1 MSNSSLVYVAFDR
14 CPAPKGAST
23 HISAFVAGLATTF
36 DTVDLVTVSGSR
48 TSNVGALS
56 QSIPGVQHAE
66 LPALGPTLIERVL
79 NFRNQLRLWW
89 KHRKPNVAH
98 VRSIYEGYPIARDK
112 RRWCD
117 KLVFEVNGLPSIE
130 LKYHYPQVADDR
142 ELMQKLMSQEQCC
155 LDAADLIVTVSQVN
169 ANHLLKRGV
178 DANRL
183 VVIPNGV
190 DTTTFAYRPYR
201 PLGKRELSLLYSGT
215 LSRWQGVHI
224 AIEALAQYRRER
236 PARLTIVGA
245 GRPDQIRSLREIA
258 SRWGVEQHLQIL
270 EPVTQS
276 ELAHLHH
283 SSDVVLVPLMPN
295 DRNLIQGCCPL
306 KLLEGMAS
314 GTPVIASDM
323 PVTAEIAENNINAL
337 LVRPGSAKA
346 IKDALLRLTQETGLS
361 QTLSVNARQRIE
373 ERFTWKIANQR
384 LLDAYNKYVL
394 PLD

>member
-23 HISAFVAGLATTF
+23 HISAFVAGLATKF
-36 DTVDLVTVSGSR
+36 ASVDLITVSGSR
-48 TSNVGALS
+48 TSSVGGLTHT
-56 QSIPGVQHAE
+56 IPGVQHTE

-79 NFRNQLRLWW
+79 NFRIQLRSWW

-142 ELMQKLMSQEQCC
+142 ELMQKLIVQEQCC
-155 LDAADLIVTVSQVN
+155 LDAADLVLTVSQVN
-169 ANHLLKRGV
+169 ANHLVKRGV

-190 DTTTFAYRPYR
+190 DTTTFAYRSYQH
-201 PLGKRELSLLYSGT
+201 LGEREISLLYSGT
-215 LSRWQGVHI
+215 LSRWQGVHV

-276 ELAHLHH
+276 ELALLHH
-283 SSDVVLVPLMPN
+283 AADVILVPLMPN

-306 KLLEGMAS
+306 KLLEGMSS

-323 PVTAEIAENNINAL
+323 PVTTEIAENNINAL

-346 IKDALLRLTQETGLS
+346 IKDALLRLTQEIGLS
-361 QTLSVNARQRIE
+361 QTLSANARQRIE

-384 LLDAYNKYVL
+384 LLDAYNKHVL

>member
-14 CPAPKGAST
+14 CPAPKGAAT
-23 HISAFVAGLATTF
+23 HISAFVAGLATEFT
-36 DTVDLVTVSGSR
+36 TVDLVTVSGSR
-48 TSNVGALS
+48 TSNIGALS
-56 QSIPGVQHAE
+56 HMIPGIRHTE

-79 NFRNQLRLWW
+79 NFRTQLRSWW
-89 KHRKPNVAH
+89 RNRKPNVAH

-112 RRWCD
+112 HRWCD

-142 ELMQKLMSQEQCC
+142 ELMRKLVTQERIC
-155 LDAADLIVTVSQVN
+155 LEVADLIITVSEVN
-169 ANHLLKRGV
+169 ARHLLKRGV
-178 DANRL
+178 DARRL

-190 DTTTFAYRPYR
+190 DTEIFTYRR
-201 PLGKRELSLLYSGT
+201 PQSLDDREISLLYSGT

-224 AIEALAQYRRER
+224 AIEALALYLREG

-245 GRPDQIRSLREIA
+245 GRADQILSLREIA
-258 SRWGVEQHLQIL
+258 SQWNVEQYIQIL
-270 EPVTQS
+270 ESVTQS
-276 ELAHLHH
+276 ELAKLHH
-283 SSDVVLVPLMPN
+283 AADVILVPLMPN

-314 GTPVIASDM
+314 GAAVIASDL
-323 PVTAEIAENNINAL
+323 PVTTEIAENNINAI

-346 IKDALLRLTQETGLS
+346 IKDALIRLTQESGLS
-361 QTLSVNARQRIE
+361 QSLSVNARQRIE

-384 LLDAYNKYVL
+384 LLDAYEKL
-394 PLD
+394 L